1 MMQVLSF
8 TNCPLDPNLGSGK
21 TVLSYTQGLRALGHT
36 VDVANPQDYE
46 LWMQLGGRVKKFRQA
61 WGAWNVAQ
69 QKLQTHPYD
78 LLEFYGD
85 EFWLITQQLAKQPNR
100 PLLVAHTNGLELL
113 DHDRS
118 QAYKPQNNPLKR
130 WFFQQTHTRFS
141 HIAFAQADAF
151 VSLCELDCQYVLD
164 RGLYPADRVAVVEPG
179 LDEEYLSLPFIPQKQ
194 DRIAFMGSWIDRK
207 GINNLIAVM
216 TKVLTQYPNINF
228 DIYGSGKSS
237 ETIRADFPASLG
249 DRITVY
255 PRLSNQEIATG
266 LAKAKIFFFPSQYEG
281 FGIALAEAM
290 ACSCAVVTTPT
301 GFGAALKHEE
311 AMRCDFNDIDAMV
324 NAISQLLENEERR
337 IQIAHQGWQRVQT
350 LRWDTNIQKLDT
362 LYRQWVA
369 EHRHRGNQS

>member
-1 MMQVLSF
+1 MQVLSF

-61 WGAWNVAQ
+61 WGAWNLAQ

-179 LDEEYLSLPFIPQKQ
+179 LDKEYLSLPFIPQKQ

-207 GINNLIAVM
+207 GINNLITVM
-216 TKVLTQYPNINF
+216 IRILTQHPTFQF
-228 DIYGSGKSS
+228 DIYGTGSTPAS
-237 ETIRADFPASLG
+237 IHNDFPVNLR

-255 PRLSNQEIATG
+255 PRLSNQDIANG
-266 LAKAKIFFFPSQYEG
+266 IAQAKIFFFPSQYEG

-290 ACSCAVVTTPT
+290 ACSCAAVTTPT
-301 GFGAALKHEE
+301 GFGAALKHDKE
-311 AMRCDFNDIDAMV
+311 AIQCDFNDIDAMT
-324 NAISQLLENEERR
+324 NAILNLLENETWRST
-337 IQIAHQGWQRVQT
+337 IAHQGWQRVQS

-362 LYRQWVA
+362 LYRHWTG
-369 EHRHRGNQS
+369 EHQSS